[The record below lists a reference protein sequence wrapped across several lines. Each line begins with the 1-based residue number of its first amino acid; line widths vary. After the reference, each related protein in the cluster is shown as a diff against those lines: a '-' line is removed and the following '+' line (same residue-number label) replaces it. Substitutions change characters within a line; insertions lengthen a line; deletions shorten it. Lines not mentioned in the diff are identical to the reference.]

1 MCARGGAG
9 RSGRSRRGVLAMAA
23 SLSLAGCAAH
33 LVPAGP
39 TVAPPSLAAH
49 VFVMPDGA
57 RLPYRAWMPTGM
69 PAGRPRAV
77 MLALHGFNDSRDAFA
92 IAAPLFAA
100 TGIAVFS
107 PDQRGFG
114 AAPGRGYWPGTATL
128 VNDARTMA
136 DLLHR
141 RYPHLP
147 LYLLGESMGGA
158 VLILLASAPDPPPAA
173 GYILAAPAVWG
184 RADMNVLFRSALWLG
199 WNLVPG
205 LTLSGAGL
213 VKASDNR
220 AALEALGDDPLT
232 ILDTRIDTI
241 HGLVDL
247 MTKAL
252 DAAPRFHGPALIQYG
267 AHDQLVPKRAMAALW
282 RALPKGAPIRLAYYA
297 HGYHLLLR
305 DLDRGRPIG
314 DIIAWIRDPHAPL
327 PSGAGRAARAWLA
340 GRRRGG
346 VSTEAGTRS
355 SAG

>member
-1 MCARGGAG
+1 MCAQGG
-9 RSGRSRRGVLAMAA
+9 SGRSRRGVLAMAA

-39 TVAPPSLAAH
+39 TVAPPSLLAH

-57 RLPYRAWMPTGM
+57 RLPYRTWM
-69 PAGRPRAV
+69 PAGRPKAV

-92 IAAPLFAA
+92 IPAPLFAA

-114 AAPGRGYWPGTATL
+114 AAPGRGYWPGTAAL

-141 RYPHLP
+141 RYPRLP

-184 RADMNVLFRSALWLG
+184 RADMNFLFRSTLWLG
-199 WNLVPG
+199 WKLVPG

-232 ILDTRIDTI
+232 ILDTRIDTL

-247 MTKAL
+247 MSRAL

-267 AHDQLVPKRAMAALW
+267 AHDQLVPKRAMAAFW

-305 DLDRGRPIG
+305 DLDRGLPIG
-314 DIIAWIRDPHAPL
+314 DIIAWISDPHAPL
-327 PSGAGRAARAWLA
+327 PSGADRAARAWLA

-346 VSTEAGTRS
+346 VSRS
-355 SAG
+355 ATDP